1 MMMLQSKTLDSLSH
15 VRHAFFTREGGV
27 SEGIY
32 ASLNGGQGSRD
43 DPANI
48 TENRRLM
55 AAALKVA
62 DGHLVTCY
70 QIHSAE
76 AVIATELWTRASAP
90 RADAIVTATPG
101 LAIGVSI
108 ADCGPVLFADVEAR
122 VVGAAH
128 AGWKGAFT
136 GILEAAVTKMEEL
149 GAARARIVAAI
160 GPLIRQSSYEVGPE
174 FVSRFREADSMN
186 IRYFAPSERSGHALF
201 DLPGY
206 IRARLA
212 GVGVGTIDDLCCD
225 TYSEENY
232 FFSFRRSVHRNEPDY
247 GRLIAAIAI
256 AE

>member
-1 MMMLQSKTLDSLSH
+1 MMMLQSKPLDSLSH

-32 ASLNGGQGSRD
+32 ASLNGGQGSAD
-43 DPANI
+43 DPAHVV
-48 TENRRLM
+48 ENRRRM

-62 DGHLVTCY
+62 DGHLLACY

-76 AVIATELWTRASAP
+76 AVIATAPWTRANAP

-108 ADCGPVLFADVEAR
+108 ADCGPVLFTDSEAR

-128 AGWKGAFT
+128 AGWKGALT
-136 GILEAAVTKMEEL
+136 GILEATVARMEEL
-149 GAARARIVAAI
+149 GAARSRIVAAI

-174 FVSRFREADSMN
+174 FVTRFREVDSMN

-206 IRARLA
+206 IRARL
-212 GVGVGTIDDLCCD
+212 GKLGVGTIDDLCCD

-232 FFSFRRSVHRNEPDY
+232 FFSYRRSVHRHEPDY
-247 GRLIAAIAI
+247 GRLIAAITL